1 MPDSVQ
7 EYDHVS
13 GLVTGWGQ
21 TTSSGP
27 FNNILQ
33 EVRVATITN
42 SQCRRSD
49 YYEEQ
54 VTENMICAEPTDG
67 RDACSGFG
75 GGPLAVQAQDGS
87 YSQIGI
93 LSFGRGCANKGYP
106 GVYTRVTSFLDW
118 IQETITITPGGQV
131 IMISG
136 GLTEGSVGL
145 SSVEIYDP
153 SAPSVNRSCQITPNM
168 PTSRSQTV
176 AHGSLVCGGWNG
188 HPRDCIELRD
198 GAWQTAHTLN
208 QKRVRSSSWDSS
220 KGLVIMGGQRANTT
234 TEILR
239 DDLTSDPYF
248 NITETRSFACSIT
261 DYDTDTV
268 ILTGGHPTYQT
279 VERYDHS
286 GFISRLP
293 GLNQGRSG
301 HACGSYTKDGK
312 KVFQTFLIFSDHCW
326 LKDISGGGGS
336 LQ

>member
-1 MPDSVQ
+1 
-7 EYDHVS
+7 
-13 GLVTGWGQ
+13 
-21 TTSSGP
+21 
-27 FNNILQ
+27 
-33 EVRVATITN
+33 VATITN

-153 SAPSVNRSCQITPNM
+153 SAPSVKPVLSNNSQHANQQISDCS
-168 PTSRSQTV
+168 SRII
-176 AHGSLVCGGWNG
+176 G
-188 HPRDCIELRD
+188 LRRLE
-198 GAWQTAHTLN
+198 W
-208 QKRVRSSSWDSS
+208 SSS
-220 KGLVIMGGQRANTT
+220 GL
-234 TEILR
+234 
-239 DDLTSDPYF
+239 Y
-248 NITETRSFACSIT
+248 
-261 DYDTDTV
+261 
-268 ILTGGHPTYQT
+268 
-279 VERYDHS
+279 
-286 GFISRLP
+286 
-293 GLNQGRSG
+293 
-301 HACGSYTKDGK
+301 
-312 KVFQTFLIFSDHCW
+312 
-326 LKDISGGGGS
+326 
-336 LQ
+336 